1 MTPLALGLV
10 LVAAFVHATWNF
22 FAKRVGGGAPFVW
35 LFSAFSTLLY
45 APLAV
50 TAVVVQKPDFTPLTV
65 LFILGSAALHLV
77 YFLLLQRGYQVGD
90 LSLVYPLAR
99 GTGPA
104 LSTVA
109 AIVIFAERPSPL
121 ALAGAAL
128 VVVGVFLLAGGRRL
142 LTSNLD
148 VQGRKAVSFGLLTG
162 TLIAA
167 YTLWDKQAV
176 SALLIPPLL
185 LDWASSLTRATLLAP
200 VALRNWGVV
209 QTTWCEY
216 RRETLVVALLNPL
229 SYLLILTALTFSPV
243 SYIAPA
249 REVSILIGVLLGARL
264 LSEEEPLQRLG
275 AAALIVLGVVALALG

>member
-1 MTPLALGLV
+1 MTPFALGLV

-22 FAKRVGGGAPFVW
+22 FAKHVGGGAPFVW

-50 TAVVVQKPDFTPLTV
+50 AAVVIQKPDFTPLTL

-77 YFLLLQRGYQVGD
+77 YFLVLQKGYQVGD

-99 GTGPA
+99 GTGPM

-109 AIVIFAERPSPL
+109 AIIIFAERPSLL

-128 VVVGVFLLAGGRRL
+128 VVVGVFLLAGGQRL
-142 LTSNLD
+142 LTSNLGLR
-148 VQGRKAVSFGLLTG
+148 GRKAVSFGLLTG
-162 TLIAA
+162 TLIAG

-176 SALLIPPLL
+176 SVLLVPPLL

-200 VALRNWGVV
+200 TALRNWNVV
-209 QTTWCEY
+209 KATWRDY
-216 RRETLVVALLNPL
+216 RKETLIVALLNPL
-229 SYLLILTALTFSPV
+229 SYLLVLTALTFSPV

-249 REVSILIGVLLGARL
+249 REVSILIGVLLGARFL
-264 LSEEEPLQRLG
+264 DEEEPLRRLG